1 MSGLPRWLS
10 NLSKPYTFL
19 PGLMISLFQKEFLSK
34 ENLKR
39 ARALHEIASG
49 RGQTLAQMAIAWV
62 LRDERVTSA
71 LIGAH
76 SVEQLDNALET
87 LQFTHSELN
96 KIDRCAQEGALT
108 FGEMPRRGEA

>member
-1 MSGLPRWLS
+1 
-10 NLSKPYTFL
+10 
-19 PGLMISLFQKEFLSK
+19 
-34 ENLKR
+34 
-39 ARALHEIASG
+39 
-49 RGQTLAQMAIAWV
+49 MAVAWV

-96 KIDRCAQEGALT
+96 KIDHYAQEGTPKGDDLWRNAA
-108 FGEMPRRGEA
+108 EERGIANTRSRF